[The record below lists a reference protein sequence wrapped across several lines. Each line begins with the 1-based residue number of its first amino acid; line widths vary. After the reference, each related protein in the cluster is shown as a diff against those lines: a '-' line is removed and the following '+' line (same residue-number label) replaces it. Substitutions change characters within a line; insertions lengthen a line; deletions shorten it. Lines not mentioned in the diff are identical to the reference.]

1 MSDAIRPGALVQ
13 LAGWPAAA
21 ALPVV
26 AVHGDTLIVLAG
38 NVQISVHRST
48 VAAVHPVARHA

>member
-1 MSDAIRPGALVQ
+1 MSDAIRPGALVE
-13 LAGWPAAA
+13 LAGWPSAT

-26 AVHGDTLIVLAG
+26 AVNGDLLVVLAG

-48 VAAVHPVARHA
+48 VAAVHPVARRA